1 MTIIVEQSCSTGDEG
16 CGFVGSEAGDA
27 QGGMDGALGA
37 NLGVSLFIP
46 YRYTEERMFRAVRS
60 AGFDDWTLAQCRVFQ
75 RLAPGGS
82 RLTDLAEQA
91 QMSKQSAG
99 VMVDQLE
106 RLGYVSRVPDPTD
119 GRARL
124 IVIEGRGVQAAE
136 VAQATLDEILSEW
149 KAYLGTRNFT
159 LLQQILDQLREITDP
174 YAADGSDSKLS

>member
-1 MTIIVEQSCSTGDEG
+1 MTSWANGAENDMNDEQG
-16 CGFVGSEAGDA
+16 V
-27 QGGMDGALGA
+27 
-37 NLGVSLFIP
+37 NLGVALFIP
-46 YRYTEERMFRAVRS
+46 YRYSEDRMFRALQD

-75 RLAPGGS
+75 RIAVDGS

-106 RLGYVSRVPDPTD
+106 RLGYVRRAPDPAD

-124 IVIEGRGVQAAE
+124 IVIEERGRRAVE
-136 VAQATLDEILSEW
+136 VAHVTFNEIVSEW

-159 LLQQILDQLREITDP
+159 LLEQILAQLREVTDP
-174 YAADGSDSKLS
+174 YAR